1 MTIGEKIKYFRAKKK
16 ITQDALAELCGI
28 HPVSIRKYETNKMQ
42 PQPPQIERIA
52 TALGVSFTAL
62 NGVSNTYLR
71 LETLG
76 DLMGLLMVLYD
87 SGIIQVKGQRNA
99 DGSVSSDVAEIRF
112 NPILPNFFDLSA
124 TDTQKSLE
132 NIIIKIKDT
141 EIMEDFLNW
150 DKISYQYT
158 KAVLSATED
167 DVPML
172 EELLTYKNEIELELM
187 SSTKPLENI

>member
-1 MTIGEKIKYFRAKKK
+1 
-16 ITQDALAELCGI
+16 
-28 HPVSIRKYETNKMQ
+28 
-42 PQPPQIERIA
+42 
-52 TALGVSFTAL
+52 
-62 NGVSNTYLR
+62 
-71 LETLG
+71 
-76 DLMGLLMVLYD
+76 MGLLMVLYD

-112 NPILPNFFDLSA
+112 NPILSNFFDLSA

>member
-1 MTIGEKIKYFRAKKK
+1 
-16 ITQDALAELCGI
+16 
-28 HPVSIRKYETNKMQ
+28 
-42 PQPPQIERIA
+42 
-52 TALGVSFTAL
+52 
-62 NGVSNTYLR
+62 LR

-112 NPILPNFFDLSA
+112 NPILSNFFDLSA